1 MKIVHIHQY
10 YNDGLGY
17 QENILPRYQAKLGND
32 VILITSN
39 LSNGFNNDKRVKEV
53 GEYKDSN
60 FKVRRISIR
69 GEFKNRFVVFKNLYE
84 QLEDIKPD
92 YIFHHSLTSPS
103 LGIVC
108 KYKKNNPGVFL
119 ATDNH
124 ADLNISA
131 RNKYWKFIYYNT
143 IWKNYI
149 KKYDKYIDI
158 YFGVTPSRCLFLN
171 EDLGVNNSKIRLL
184 PIGADTDK
192 FNVDITK
199 DELFYKYNINK
210 DNFIIVH
217 GGKITPEK
225 QFDRV
230 LEAFSYIDN
239 PNVTFILFGKIEDKN
254 VESFIK
260 KDKRI
265 ITLGWLNR
273 DETLAVLKY
282 SDIGIW
288 NTQHTTLLEDAV
300 AVGLPMI
307 LRYYGSTSHLIDN
320 SGLFLYDGG
329 VREIYDKLNFV
340 INQREII
347 SNFKKN
353 SEVVSKLISYDNVA
367 KESIAYA
374 NNIEFSSIYSK
385 FMNIKYS
392 DKRFRYFRT
401 INRY

>member
-17 QENILPRYQAKLGND
+17 QENILPRYQAKLGHE

-39 LSNGFNNDKRVKEV
+39 LSNGFNNDERIKKV

-60 FKVRRISIR
+60 FRVRRISIKS
-69 GEFKNRFVVFKNLYE
+69 EFKERFVIFKNLYE
-84 QLEDIKPD
+84 QLDEIKPD
-92 YIFHHSLTSPS
+92 YIFHHSVTSPS

-108 KYKKNNPGVFL
+108 KYKKNNPNVFL
-119 ATDNH
+119 VTDNH

-131 RNKYWKFIYYNT
+131 KNKYWKFIYYNT

-171 EDLGVNNSKIRLL
+171 EELGVSNSKIRLL

-192 FNVDITK
+192 INVDVSK
-199 DELFYKYNINK
+199 EKFFDKYRINK
-210 DNFIIVH
+210 DNFIIAH

-225 QFDRV
+225 QVDRII
-230 LEAFSYIDN
+230 EAFSYIDC
-239 PNVTFILFGKIEDKN
+239 PNITLILFGKIYDEN
-254 VESFIK
+254 VK
-260 KDKRI
+260 KLVEKDRRI

-273 DETLAVLKY
+273 EETLAVLKY

-288 NTQHTTLLEDAV
+288 NTQHTTLLEDAI

-307 LRYYGSTSHLIDN
+307 LRYYGSTSHLIDD
-320 SGLFLYDGG
+320 SGLFLYEGS
-329 VREIYDKLNFV
+329 VREIYDKLNFCINNKYV
-340 INQREII
+340 IKEL
-347 SNFKKN
+347 KKN
-353 SEVVSKLISYDNVA
+353 TLSMAEVLSYDNIS
-367 KESIAYA
+367 KESLSVD
-374 NNIEFSSIYSK
+374 NNKNMYMK
-385 FMNIKYS
+385 YMDKKYS
-392 DKRFRYFRT
+392 DYNFKHFR
-401 INRY
+401 IIDKS